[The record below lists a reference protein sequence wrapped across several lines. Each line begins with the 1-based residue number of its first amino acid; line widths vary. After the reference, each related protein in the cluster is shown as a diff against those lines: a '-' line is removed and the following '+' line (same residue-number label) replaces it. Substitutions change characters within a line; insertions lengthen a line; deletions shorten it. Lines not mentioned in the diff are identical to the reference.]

1 MDTLEKILN
10 NNEVL
15 KDVAEEMFLHPKTVS
30 YRRDRIEE
38 ILDISLS
45 EVDEKFEL
53 YMALKIKK
61 LLYL

>member
-1 MDTLEKILN
+1 
-10 NNEVL
+10 
-15 KDVAEEMFLHPKTVS
+15 MFLHPKQVS